1 MSLIMMVMMMT
12 TTIFF
17 GPRDDALD
25 LIPSSIFSH
34 TLGTPTVRVGLS
46 WKISFLLQEAAD
58 ADSPVML
65 DVLEQCALQGVLVRK
80 VADSPR
86 WDHVVDVHHH
96 PQDMRLGECRC
107 KFGYHAHT

>member
-1 MSLIMMVMMMT
+1 MVEMCLQAMMRMTMMMMTIMMRMMVMSLIMMVMMMM

-46 WKISFLLQEAAD
+46 
-58 ADSPVML
+58 
-65 DVLEQCALQGVLVRK
+65 
-80 VADSPR
+80 
-86 WDHVVDVHHH
+86 
-96 PQDMRLGECRC
+96 
-107 KFGYHAHT
+107 

>member
-1 MSLIMMVMMMT
+1 MVEMCLKAMMRMTMMMRLMMMVMRLMMMVMMMM

-46 WKISFLLQEAAD
+46 WKISFLLQEGG
-58 ADSPVML
+58 
-65 DVLEQCALQGVLVRK
+65 C
-80 VADSPR
+80 
-86 WDHVVDVHHH
+86 
-96 PQDMRLGECRC
+96 
-107 KFGYHAHT
+107 

>member
-1 MSLIMMVMMMT
+1 MVEMCLKAMMRMTMMMRLMMMMRMMVMRLIMMVMMMM

-46 WKISFLLQEAAD
+46 WKISFLLQEGG
-58 ADSPVML
+58 
-65 DVLEQCALQGVLVRK
+65 C
-80 VADSPR
+80 
-86 WDHVVDVHHH
+86 
-96 PQDMRLGECRC
+96 
-107 KFGYHAHT
+107 

>member
-1 MSLIMMVMMMT
+1 MVEVCLQAMMRMTMMVMRLMMRLMMM

-46 WKISFLLQEAAD
+46 
-58 ADSPVML
+58 
-65 DVLEQCALQGVLVRK
+65 
-80 VADSPR
+80 
-86 WDHVVDVHHH
+86 
-96 PQDMRLGECRC
+96 
-107 KFGYHAHT
+107 

>member
-1 MSLIMMVMMMT
+1 MVEMCLKAMMRMTMMMRLMMTIMARMMVMSLIMMVMMMT

-46 WKISFLLQEAAD
+46 WKISFLLQEGG
-58 ADSPVML
+58 
-65 DVLEQCALQGVLVRK
+65 C
-80 VADSPR
+80 
-86 WDHVVDVHHH
+86 
-96 PQDMRLGECRC
+96 
-107 KFGYHAHT
+107 